1 MSDFKAKM
9 HHIVC
14 RLGLR
19 PRSRWG
25 SLQRSIPQTPLLD
38 FRGLLLREGRGGDPL
53 LSRYTPSHYILDKGL
68 FKPLT
73 SLDLALRAR
82 NQCLYTAAEVTQHS
96 PDVSE
101 VFARRRLRRRRRSRD
116 WCTRNSRRCDST
128 SSGRDE
134 PVRPPDSS

>member
-1 MSDFKAKM
+1 MSAGAPPQ
-9 HHIVC
+9 IP
-14 RLGLR
+14 LGELTALD
-19 PRSRWG
+19 P
-25 SLQRSIPQTPLLD
+25 PDPLLD

-68 FKPLT
+68 FRPLT